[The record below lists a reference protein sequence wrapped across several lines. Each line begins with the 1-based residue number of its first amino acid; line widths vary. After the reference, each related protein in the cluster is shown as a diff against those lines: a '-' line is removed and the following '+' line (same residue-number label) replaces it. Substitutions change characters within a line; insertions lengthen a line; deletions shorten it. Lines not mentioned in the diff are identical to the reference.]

1 MAQGPMVWS
10 DRIAAFS
17 DTMKNAVVDI
27 LDPSLV
33 TSIYN
38 VDTNVTTYSGDPVI
52 AAGVAARIQ
61 PVRLAVDTRGAST
74 ANPSG
79 EVRLRVQIPRT
90 SVTGKIQRGWI
101 VRVTEA
107 TRNPELTD
115 YVLVVDA
122 VVDSSWRAS
131 ITIEVA
137 VDVENESTWTL

>member
-1 MAQGPMVWS
+1 MAQAPAVWAASIGTVS
-10 DRIAAFS
+10 DEF
-17 DTMKNAVVDI
+17 KNAVVDI

-33 TSIYN
+33 ISIYD

-107 TRNPELTD
+107 TRNPELLD

-122 VVDSSWRAS
+122 AVDSSWRAS
-131 ITIEVA
+131 ITIECA
-137 VDVENESTWTL
+137 VNVENEGEWS

>member
-1 MAQGPMVWS
+1 MAQAPAVWADSIGTVS
-10 DRIAAFS
+10 DEF
-17 DTMKNAVVDI
+17 KNAVVDI

-33 TSIYN
+33 TSSYN

-52 AAGVAARIQ
+52 AAGIAARIQ

-107 TRNPELTD
+107 TRNPELLD

-122 VVDSSWRAS
+122 AVDSSWRAS
-131 ITIEVA
+131 ITIECA
-137 VDVENESTWTL
+137 VNVENEGEWS